1 MMQAQEILDAVKKND
16 MAKVNELIETDS
28 PQIQAKDQ
36 QGYSL
41 LNLACNLIIQLQ
53 AFYHD

>member
-1 MMQAQEILDAVKKND
+1 MMQAQEIFEAVMKND
-16 MAKVNELIETDS
+16 MAKVKELIETDS
-28 PQIQAKDQ
+28 QQIQAEDQ

-41 LNLACNLIIQLQ
+41 LNLACNLVIPLQ